1 MPFLYDLRE
10 ELPLRGLLISD
21 ISVDHFAVI
30 VEGLHAYGKIE
41 CLIWKTDGD
50 VYVEQEPAAFFLL
63 SQWRQGSMIIR
74 R

>member
-21 ISVDHFAVI
+21 FAVI

-41 CLIWKTDGD
+41 CLVWKTDGD
-50 VYVEQEPAAFFLL
+50 VYVE
-63 SQWRQGSMIIR
+63 
-74 R
+74 

>member
-10 ELPLRGLLISD
+10 ELPLRGLLKSNIP
-21 ISVDHFAVI
+21 VDHFAVI

-50 VYVEQEPAAFFLL
+50 VYVE
-63 SQWRQGSMIIR
+63 
-74 R
+74 